1 MSSERDWDRPLGL
14 DTGHARWRPDARDI
28 LTIFG
33 ALALFAAAGA
43 VSLRERPWRVPVEAE
58 TAVAAAPAADP
69 LAASTQA
76 PAAPSAGPAIIK
88 LDPAQAGQGVPAGA
102 SDGSPGGSIV
112 VRDPAA
118 IGQDLRTAHLP
129 DRALVEESARG
140 LLPARAADG
149 RRPFDVYRRPWS
161 GTRGARVAIVIG
173 GLGLSQTGTQAAIR
187 KLPPEVTL
195 AFASEGNSLGRWM
208 QEARR
213 DGRELLMQVP
223 LEPFDGPEADP
234 GRNTLLAEGGPEEN
248 IDRLH
253 WALGRT
259 TNYVGAM
266 NHMGARFTATPEAMK
281 PFMDELGRRGLMFL
295 DDGTSARSLAGSQ
308 APDARVPLAV
318 ADTVIDGKRDRNA
331 VLAKLDELERI
342 AVSRGTALGTGSAFD
357 ATVDAVAEWA
367 AGAKKRG
374 VEIVPVSAL
383 AADPEGRQ

>member
-1 MSSERDWDRPLGL
+1 MTSERDWDRPLGL
-14 DTGHARWRPDARDI
+14 GRGHARWRPNARDV
-28 LTIFG
+28 LTGLG

-43 VSLRERPWRVPVEAE
+43 VSLRERPWRVPAE
-58 TAVAAAPAADP
+58 PETTIAAAPAAEP
-69 LAASTQA
+69 AAPPTQA

-88 LDPAQAGQGVPAGA
+88 LDPAQTGQGVPAEA
-102 SDGSPGGSIV
+102 SNAPSGGSIV
-112 VRDPAA
+112 IRDPAA
-118 IGQDLRTAHLP
+118 LGQDLRTAHLP
-129 DRALVEESARG
+129 DRALVEESEHG
-140 LLPARAADG
+140 LLPVRAADG

-173 GLGLSQTGTQAAIR
+173 GLGLSQTGTQEAIR

-213 DGRELLMQVP
+213 DGRELLMQIP
-223 LEPFDGPEADP
+223 LEPFDDPGTDP
-234 GRNTLLAEGGPEEN
+234 GRSTLLAEASAEEN
-248 IDRLH
+248 AERLH

-259 TNYVGAM
+259 TNYVGVT

-295 DDGTSARSLAGSQ
+295 DDGTSARSLAGAS
-308 APDARVPLAV
+308 APGARVPFAA
-318 ADTVIDGKRDRNA
+318 ADAVIDGARDRNA

-357 ATVDAVAEWA
+357 VTVDAVAEWA
-367 AGAKKRG
+367 AGARKRG
-374 VEIVPVSAL
+374 IEIVPVSAL
-383 AADPEGRQ
+383 AADPEGGQ